1 MHHVDIEL
9 ILMRQLASCLG
20 VPVFL
25 SDPDGNLAYYNEPA
39 EKILGRRFDE
49 SGPMPVRELAELF
62 QTFDENGNPMESSD
76 LPLALALGEQRSSHK
91 RMTIRGLDGRKRQIE
106 VTAIPI
112 IGQQKKLAGAAT
124 FFWEVK
130 EPKK

>member
-1 MHHVDIEL
+1 
-9 ILMRQLASCLG
+9 
-20 VPVFL
+20 
-25 SDPDGNLAYYNEPA
+25 
-39 EKILGRRFDE
+39 
-49 SGPMPVRELAELF
+49 MPVRELASLF
-62 QTFDENGNPMESSD
+62 QTFDEHGNAIESSE
-76 LPLALALGEQRSSHK
+76 LPLAVALGEQKSSHK

-112 IGQQKKLAGAAT
+112 IGQHKQLAGAAT